1 LGGRAF
7 LAVNQTQ
14 PNPTKPKTEN
24 KKMKIKTTT
33 EGSQFISQRFEAI
46 NTVEKW
52 IAAFPARYSN
62 LHAKIAKAFAARDMR
77 NAQ

>member
-1 LGGRAF
+1 M
-7 LAVNQTQ
+7 
-14 PNPTKPKTEN
+14 KT
-24 KKMKIKTTT
+24 KTTT
-33 EGSQFISQRFEAI
+33 EESRFLSQRFEDL

-62 LHAKIAKAFAARDMR
+62 LPAKIAKAFAIRDMR

>member
-1 LGGRAF
+1 MREIVIPDRSHHGDDKNK
-7 LAVNQTQ
+7 NQ
-14 PNPTKPKTEN
+14 NE
-24 KKMKIKTTT
+24 KMKIKTTT

-62 LHAKIAKAFAARDMR
+62 LPAKIAKAFAARDMR

>member
-1 LGGRAF
+1 
-7 LAVNQTQ
+7 
-14 PNPTKPKTEN
+14 
-24 KKMKIKTTT
+24 MKIKTTT

-52 IAAFPARYSN
+52 IVAFPARYSN
-62 LHAKIAKAFAARDMR
+62 LPAKIAKAFAARDMR

>member
-1 LGGRAF
+1 
-7 LAVNQTQ
+7 
-14 PNPTKPKTEN
+14 
-24 KKMKIKTTT
+24 MKIKTTT